1 MATDIGHFKVN
12 IGEMKSVIINILGEI
27 FVKLLSKIKLH
38 MNQNVFIF
46 FLSLSLF
53 GICTLSFTSASFAQ
67 AKNENKSNA
76 KKKADSKKVKTSSV
90 SKKKAS
96 MLNNSKKEKKVEQ
109 NESQDVQVGAEK
121 IDESVI
127 ADEIADVDVPLK
139 DESAPAVQSPPPDQT
154 PLVSNVQPQMVKMS
168 KDKKFKINFEDELI
182 SGAQDKPELETIFS
196 RKRMNFKKMIRLRE
210 NFIDESEKGKE
221 FFREGI

>member
-1 MATDIGHFKVN
+1 
-12 IGEMKSVIINILGEI
+12 
-27 FVKLLSKIKLH
+27 
-38 MNQNVFIF
+38 MNQSVFIF

-53 GICTLSFTSASFAQ
+53 GICTLSFTSASLAQ
-67 AKNENKSNA
+67 VKNENKSNA
-76 KKKADSKKVKTSSV
+76 KKKADSKKNKTSST

-96 MLNNSKKEKKVEQ
+96 TQNKSNPEKKVEQ

-139 DESAPAVQSPPPDQT
+139 DESAPVVQSPPPDQT